1 MLCEVCYFFCGRTDS
16 YFEENAK
23 DGTISGRN
31 HLRKELV
38 MKVESSSYEA
48 YLEALEEW
56 KQKMQ
61 ETQATQQKEENSAT
75 DSYVPGIS
83 QMDMDIPM
91 PSSTYN
97 AQGMMSGERP
107 PMPPMPL
114 QETQETEE
122 TDETTGSAQ
131 VTGTTEA
138 QGTAATGTEA
148 LLAELS
154 ETFRANPDSILMK
167 LDELGLSLEDLGDED
182 NLASLA
188 TTMNEGAANMG
199 LPTIEDLD
207 SAVSTLHEKLSAN
220 WSSYFEVEEA

>member
-61 ETQATQQKEENSAT
+61 ETQAAQQKEENSAT

-107 PMPPMPL
+107 PMPPMPP
-114 QETQETEE
+114 QETDE
-122 TDETTGSAQ
+122 TDETTESTQ
-131 VTGTTEA
+131 VTGTTET

-148 LLAELS
+148 LLEELS

-188 TTMNEGAANMG
+188 TAMNEGAANMG

-207 SAVSTLHEKLSAN
+207 SAVSTLHEKLSTN
-220 WSSYFEVEEA
+220 WSSYFKVEEA

>member
-16 YFEENAK
+16 YFEENVK

-107 PMPPMPL
+107 PMPLMPP
-114 QETQETEE
+114 QEMDEATES
-122 TDETTGSAQ
+122 TQ
-131 VTGTTEA
+131 VTGTTQA
-138 QGTAATGTEA
+138 QGTAAAGTEA
-148 LLAELS
+148 LLEELS
-154 ETFRANPDSILMK
+154 ETFRTNPDSILMK

-188 TTMNEGAANMG
+188 TAMNEGAANMG

-220 WSSYFEVEEA
+220 WSSYIEVEEA

>member
-1 MLCEVCYFFCGRTDS
+1 
-16 YFEENAK
+16 
-23 DGTISGRN
+23 
-31 HLRKELV
+31 

-107 PMPPMPL
+107 PMPSMPP
-114 QETQETEE
+114 QE
-122 TDETTGSAQ
+122 TDETTESTQ
-131 VTGTTEA
+131 VTGTTET

-148 LLAELS
+148 LLEELS

-167 LDELGLSLEDLGDED
+167 LDELGLSLEDLSEED

-188 TTMNEGAANMG
+188 TAMNEGAANMG
-199 LPTIEDLD
+199 LPIIEDPD

>member
-97 AQGMMSGERP
+97 AQGMMSGEGP
-107 PMPPMPL
+107 PMPPMPP
-114 QETQETEE
+114 QEMDEATES
-122 TDETTGSAQ
+122 TQ
-131 VTGTTEA
+131 VTGTTQA
-138 QGTAATGTEA
+138 QGTAAAGTEA
-148 LLAELS
+148 LLEELS
-154 ETFRANPDSILMK
+154 ETFRTNPDSILMK

-188 TTMNEGAANMG
+188 TAMNEGAANMG

>member
-107 PMPPMPL
+107 PMPPMPP
-114 QETQETEE
+114 QETEE
-122 TDETTGSAQ
+122 TDETTESTQ
-131 VTGTTEA
+131 VTGTTET

-188 TTMNEGAANMG
+188 TAMNEGAANMG

>member
-61 ETQATQQKEENSAT
+61 ETQATQQKEENGAT

-107 PMPPMPL
+107 PMPPMPP
-114 QETQETEE
+114 QETDE
-122 TDETTGSAQ
+122 TDETTESTQ
-131 VTGTTEA
+131 VTGTTET

-148 LLAELS
+148 LLEELS
-154 ETFRANPDSILMK
+154 ETFRVNPDSILMK

-220 WSSYFEVEEA
+220 WSSYFKVEEA

>member
-83 QMDMDIPM
+83 QMDIDIPM

-107 PMPPMPL
+107 PMPPMPP
-114 QETQETEE
+114 QETEE
-122 TDETTGSAQ
+122 TDETTESTQ
-131 VTGTTEA
+131 VTGTTET

-148 LLAELS
+148 LLEELS

-167 LDELGLSLEDLGDED
+167 LDESGLSLEDLGDED

-188 TTMNEGAANMG
+188 TAMNEGAANMG

>member
-61 ETQATQQKEENSAT
+61 ETQATQQKEENSVT

-107 PMPPMPL
+107 PMPPMPP
-114 QETQETEE
+114 QETEE
-122 TDETTGSAQ
+122 TDETTENTQ
-131 VTGTTEA
+131 VTGTTQA
-138 QGTAATGTEA
+138 QGTAATGTET

-167 LDELGLSLEDLGDED
+167 LDELGLSLEDLSDED

-188 TTMNEGAANMG
+188 TVMNEGAANMG

-220 WSSYFEVEEA
+220 WSSYFKVEEA

>member
-107 PMPPMPL
+107 PMPPMPP
-114 QETQETEE
+114 QEMDEATES
-122 TDETTGSAQ
+122 TQ
-131 VTGTTEA
+131 VTGTTQA

-148 LLAELS
+148 LLEELS

-188 TTMNEGAANMG
+188 TAMNEGAANMG

-220 WSSYFEVEEA
+220 WSSYFKVEEA

>member
-107 PMPPMPL
+107 PMPPMPP
-114 QETQETEE
+114 QEMDEATES
-122 TDETTGSAQ
+122 TQ
-131 VTGTTEA
+131 VTGTTQA
-138 QGTAATGTEA
+138 QGTAAAGTEA
-148 LLAELS
+148 LLEELS

-188 TTMNEGAANMG
+188 TAMNEGAANMG

-220 WSSYFEVEEA
+220 WSSYIEVEEA

>member
-16 YFEENAK
+16 YFEENVK

-61 ETQATQQKEENSAT
+61 ETQAAQQKEENSAT

-107 PMPPMPL
+107 PMPPMPP
-114 QETQETEE
+114 QEMDEATES
-122 TDETTGSAQ
+122 TQ
-131 VTGTTEA
+131 VTGTTQA
-138 QGTAATGTEA
+138 QGTAAAGTEA
-148 LLAELS
+148 LLEELS
-154 ETFRANPDSILMK
+154 ETFRTNPDSILMK

-188 TTMNEGAANMG
+188 TAMNEGAANMG

>member
-61 ETQATQQKEENSAT
+61 ESQATQQKEENSAT

-107 PMPPMPL
+107 PMPPMPP
-114 QETQETEE
+114 QETEE
-122 TDETTGSAQ
+122 TDETTESTQ
-131 VTGTTEA
+131 VTGTTET

-148 LLAELS
+148 LLEELS
-154 ETFRANPDSILMK
+154 ETFRVNPDSILMK

-220 WSSYFEVEEA
+220 WSSYFKVEEA

>member
-1 MLCEVCYFFCGRTDS
+1 MLCEVCYFFCGRSDS

-107 PMPPMPL
+107 PMPPMPP
-114 QETQETEE
+114 QEMDEATES
-122 TDETTGSAQ
+122 TQ
-131 VTGTTEA
+131 VTGTTQA
-138 QGTAATGTEA
+138 QGTAAAGTEA
-148 LLAELS
+148 LLEELS
-154 ETFRANPDSILMK
+154 ETFRTNPDSILMK

-188 TTMNEGAANMG
+188 TAMNEGAANMG

-220 WSSYFEVEEA
+220 WSSYFKVEEA

>member
-61 ETQATQQKEENSAT
+61 ESQAAQQKEENSAT

-107 PMPPMPL
+107 PMPPMPP
-114 QETQETEE
+114 QETDE
-122 TDETTGSAQ
+122 TDETTESTQ
-131 VTGTTEA
+131 VTGTTQA
-138 QGTAATGTEA
+138 QGTAATGTET

-167 LDELGLSLEDLGDED
+167 LDELGLSLEDLSDED

-188 TTMNEGAANMG
+188 TAMNEGAANMG
-199 LPTIEDLD
+199 LPSIEDLD
-207 SAVSTLHEKLSAN
+207 SAVSTLHEKLSTN
-220 WSSYFEVEEA
+220 WSSYFKVEEA

>member
-107 PMPPMPL
+107 PMPPMPP
-114 QETQETEE
+114 QETEE

-131 VTGTTEA
+131 VTGTTET

-148 LLAELS
+148 LLEELS

-188 TTMNEGAANMG
+188 TAMNEGAANMG

-220 WSSYFEVEEA
+220 WSSYFEVEEV

>member
-1 MLCEVCYFFCGRTDS
+1 MLCEVCYFFCGRSDS

-107 PMPPMPL
+107 PMPPMPP
-114 QETQETEE
+114 QETDE
-122 TDETTGSAQ
+122 TDETTESTQ
-131 VTGTTEA
+131 VAGTTQA

-148 LLAELS
+148 LLEELS

-188 TTMNEGAANMG
+188 TAMNEGAANMG

-207 SAVSTLHEKLSAN
+207 SAVSTLYEKLSAN

>member
-107 PMPPMPL
+107 PMPPMPP
-114 QETQETEE
+114 QETDE
-122 TDETTGSAQ
+122 TDETTESTQ
-131 VTGTTEA
+131 VTGTTET
-138 QGTAATGTEA
+138 QGTVATGTEA
-148 LLAELS
+148 LLEELS
-154 ETFRANPDSILMK
+154 ETFRTNPDSILMK

>member
-107 PMPPMPL
+107 PMPPMPP
-114 QETQETEE
+114 QEMDEATES
-122 TDETTGSAQ
+122 TQ
-131 VTGTTEA
+131 VTGTTQA
-138 QGTAATGTEA
+138 QGTAATGTET

-167 LDELGLSLEDLGDED
+167 LDELGLSLEDLSDED

-188 TTMNEGAANMG
+188 TAMNEGAANMG
-199 LPTIEDLD
+199 LPSIEDLD

>member
-107 PMPPMPL
+107 PMPPMPP
-114 QETQETEE
+114 QE
-122 TDETTGSAQ
+122 TDETTESTQ
-131 VTGTTEA
+131 VTGTTQA

-148 LLAELS
+148 LLEELS
-154 ETFRANPDSILMK
+154 ETFRTNPDSILMK

-188 TTMNEGAANMG
+188 TAMNEGAANMG

>member
-107 PMPPMPL
+107 PMPPMPP
-114 QETQETEE
+114 QEMDEATES
-122 TDETTGSAQ
+122 TQ
-131 VTGTTEA
+131 VTGTTQA
-138 QGTAATGTEA
+138 QGTAAAGTEA
-148 LLAELS
+148 LLEELS
-154 ETFRANPDSILMK
+154 ETFRTNPDSILMK
-167 LDELGLSLEDLGDED
+167 LDELSLEDLGDED

-188 TTMNEGAANMG
+188 TAMNEGAANMG

>member
-107 PMPPMPL
+107 PMPPMPP
-114 QETQETEE
+114 QEMDE
-122 TDETTGSAQ
+122 TDETTESTQ
-131 VTGTTEA
+131 VTGTTET

-148 LLAELS
+148 LLEELS
-154 ETFRANPDSILMK
+154 ETFRTNPDSILMK

>member
-16 YFEENAK
+16 YFEGNAK

-48 YLEALEEW
+48 YLAAMEEW
-56 KQKMQ
+56 KLKMQ
-61 ETQATQQKEENSAT
+61 ETQATQQKEENSVT

-107 PMPPMPL
+107 PMPPMPP
-114 QETQETEE
+114 QETEE
-122 TDETTGSAQ
+122 TDETTESTQ
-131 VTGTTEA
+131 VTGPTET
-138 QGTAATGTEA
+138 QGPAATGPEA
-148 LLAELS
+148 LLEELS

-188 TTMNEGAANMG
+188 TAMNEGAANMG

>member
-107 PMPPMPL
+107 PMPPMPP
-114 QETQETEE
+114 QETEE
-122 TDETTGSAQ
+122 TDETTESTQ
-131 VTGTTEA
+131 VTGTTET

-148 LLAELS
+148 LLEELS

-167 LDELGLSLEDLGDED
+167 LDELGLSREDLGDDD

-188 TTMNEGAANMG
+188 TAMNEGAANMG

-207 SAVSTLHEKLSAN
+207 SAVSTLHEKLSVN

>member
-61 ETQATQQKEENSAT
+61 ESQAAQQKEENSAT

-107 PMPPMPL
+107 PMPPMPP
-114 QETQETEE
+114 QETDE
-122 TDETTGSAQ
+122 TDETTESTQ
-131 VTGTTEA
+131 VTGTTET

-148 LLAELS
+148 LLEELS
-154 ETFRANPDSILMK
+154 ETFRANLDSILMK

-188 TTMNEGAANMG
+188 TAMNEGAANMG

-220 WSSYFEVEEA
+220 WSSYFKVEEA

>member
-107 PMPPMPL
+107 PMPPMPP
-114 QETQETEE
+114 QETEE
-122 TDETTGSAQ
+122 TDETTESTQ
-131 VTGTTEA
+131 VTGTTET

-148 LLAELS
+148 LLEELS

>member
-61 ETQATQQKEENSAT
+61 ETQATQQKEENSVT

-107 PMPPMPL
+107 PMPPMPP
-114 QETQETEE
+114 QETEE
-122 TDETTGSAQ
+122 TDETTENTQ
-131 VTGTTEA
+131 VTGTTQA
-138 QGTAATGTEA
+138 QGTAATGTET

-167 LDELGLSLEDLGDED
+167 LDELGLSLEDLSDED

-188 TTMNEGAANMG
+188 TVMNEGAANMG

>member
-107 PMPPMPL
+107 PMPPMPP
-114 QETQETEE
+114 QETEE
-122 TDETTGSAQ
+122 TDETTESTQ
-131 VTGTTEA
+131 VTGTTET

-148 LLAELS
+148 LLEELS
-154 ETFRANPDSILMK
+154 ETFRVNPDSILMK

>member
-61 ETQATQQKEENSAT
+61 ESQAAQQKEENSAT

-107 PMPPMPL
+107 PMPPMPP
-114 QETQETEE
+114 QETEE
-122 TDETTGSAQ
+122 TDETTESTQ
-131 VTGTTEA
+131 VTGTTET

-148 LLAELS
+148 LLEELS

-182 NLASLA
+182 NLALLA
-188 TTMNEGAANMG
+188 IAMNEGAANMG

-207 SAVSTLHEKLSAN
+207 SVVSTLHEKLSAN

>member
-38 MKVESSSYEA
+38 MKIESSSYEA

-61 ETQATQQKEENSAT
+61 ESQAAQQKEENSAT

-107 PMPPMPL
+107 PMPPMPP
-114 QETQETEE
+114 QETEE
-122 TDETTGSAQ
+122 TDETTESTQ
-131 VTGTTEA
+131 VTGTTET

-148 LLAELS
+148 LLEELS

-188 TTMNEGAANMG
+188 TAMNEGAANMG

>member
-107 PMPPMPL
+107 PMPPMPP
-114 QETQETEE
+114 QETEE
-122 TDETTGSAQ
+122 TDETTEGTQ
-131 VTGTTEA
+131 VTGTTET

-148 LLAELS
+148 LLEELS

-188 TTMNEGAANMG
+188 TAMNEGAANMG

-220 WSSYFEVEEA
+220 WSSYFKVEEA

>member
-107 PMPPMPL
+107 PMPPMPP
-114 QETQETEE
+114 QE
-122 TDETTGSAQ
+122 TDETTESTQ
-131 VTGTTEA
+131 VTGTTQA
-138 QGTAATGTEA
+138 QGTAAAGTEA
-148 LLAELS
+148 LLEELS
-154 ETFRANPDSILMK
+154 ETFRTNPDSILMK

-188 TTMNEGAANMG
+188 TAMNEGAANMG

>member
-61 ETQATQQKEENSAT
+61 ESQAAQQKEENSAT

-107 PMPPMPL
+107 PMPPMPP
-114 QETQETEE
+114 QETEE
-122 TDETTGSAQ
+122 TDETTESTQ
-131 VTGTTEA
+131 GTTQA
-138 QGTAATGTEA
+138 QGTAAAGTET
-148 LLAELS
+148 LLEELS
-154 ETFRANPDSILMK
+154 ETFRTNPDSILMK

-188 TTMNEGAANMG
+188 TAMNEGAANMG

-220 WSSYFEVEEA
+220 WSSYFKVEEA

>member
-1 MLCEVCYFFCGRTDS
+1 MLCEVCYFFCGRSDS

-61 ETQATQQKEENSAT
+61 ETQAAQQKEENSAT

-107 PMPPMPL
+107 PMPPMPP
-114 QETQETEE
+114 QETDE
-122 TDETTGSAQ
+122 TDETTESTQ
-131 VTGTTEA
+131 VTGTTET

-148 LLAELS
+148 LLEELS

-167 LDELGLSLEDLGDED
+167 LDELGLSLEDLSDED

-188 TTMNEGAANMG
+188 TAMNEGAANMG

-220 WSSYFEVEEA
+220 WSSYFKVEEA

>member
-61 ETQATQQKEENSAT
+61 ESQAAQQKEENSAT

-107 PMPPMPL
+107 PMPPMPP
-114 QETQETEE
+114 QETEE
-122 TDETTGSAQ
+122 TDETTESTQ
-131 VTGTTEA
+131 VTGTTET

-148 LLAELS
+148 LLEELS

-188 TTMNEGAANMG
+188 TAMNEGAANMG

-207 SAVSTLHEKLSAN
+207 SAVSTLYEKLSAN

>member
-107 PMPPMPL
+107 PMPPMPP
-114 QETQETEE
+114 QETDE
-122 TDETTGSAQ
+122 TDETTESTQ
-131 VTGTTEA
+131 VTGTTET

-148 LLAELS
+148 LLEELS
-154 ETFRANPDSILMK
+154 ETFRTNPDSILMK

>member
-1 MLCEVCYFFCGRTDS
+1 MLCEVCYFFCGRSDS

-107 PMPPMPL
+107 PMPSMPP
-114 QETQETEE
+114 QETEE
-122 TDETTGSAQ
+122 TDETTESAQ
-131 VTGTTEA
+131 VTGTTET

-148 LLAELS
+148 LLEELS
-154 ETFRANPDSILMK
+154 ETFRVNPDSILMK
-167 LDELGLSLEDLGDED
+167 LDELGLSLEDLSEED

-188 TTMNEGAANMG
+188 TAMNEGAANMG
-199 LPTIEDLD
+199 FPTIEDLD
-207 SAVSTLHEKLSAN
+207 SAVSTLYEKLSAN

>member
-56 KQKMQ
+56 KHKMQ

-107 PMPPMPL
+107 PMPPMPP
-114 QETQETEE
+114 QEMDEATES
-122 TDETTGSAQ
+122 TQ
-131 VTGTTEA
+131 VTGTTQA
-138 QGTAATGTEA
+138 QGTAAAGTEA
-148 LLAELS
+148 LLEELS
-154 ETFRANPDSILMK
+154 ETFRTNPDSILMK

-188 TTMNEGAANMG
+188 TAMNEGAANMG